1 MTCFSRLTLAI
12 VLLASIGLA
21 QSRYT
26 TDVLALNPLGYWPLN
41 GSANDATSN
50 ANNGVLM
57 NGVTFTGPGLGAP
70 IGDPNNQAA
79 VFNIAQNQYI
89 SIPSTASGTLF
100 ALDWFHP
107 FTMMIWAKTGYLSSN
122 MILFAKEENNGNYRG
137 PYLVIDNGSTGS
149 PGPSGAGR
157 FALILQATP
166 SNGTA
171 GSGNDLWVETLASVN
186 DGAWHFLVATY
197 DGSGQASGMRLYVD
211 GTAVATTIYTNTLNG
226 LTTLNNVPVTIGS
239 RDTGAV
245 PYSGLLDEAAIFGT
259 ALAAAQVRQ
268 LQNDAGL
275 TVQQILP
282 QFAFGGGWYS
292 ALYFANTSA
301 SPVSFPV
308 SFTADNAEPLTVP
321 SVGGSSMT
329 VSLAAG
335 GTAIVEAP
343 NSGPLNQGYV
353 SVSLPAGVVGYGV
366 FRQSVPGIADQEAVV
381 PLSSVSAT
389 TATLIWDDTN
399 YTTSVAIVNPSAVA
413 TTVSITVR
421 DSSGNILG
429 TSSVAL
435 AAKSKTETVLRGL
448 PGLGTMAGGR
458 GSAEFTV
465 AVGNVAVLGLR
476 FNGAAFTS
484 IPAVEQ

>member
-1 MTCFSRLTLAI
+1 MNRLSRLILAAA
-12 VLLASIGLA
+12 VFSPLGMA
-21 QSRYT
+21 QSKYVN
-26 TDVLALNPLGYWPLN
+26 DVLALNPIGYWRLDGN
-41 GSANDATSN
+41 ANDATSQG
-50 ANNGVLM
+50 NNGTLM

-70 IGDPNNQAA
+70 IGDPNDQAA

-122 MILFAKEENNGNYRG
+122 MILFAKEENSGNYRG
-137 PYLVIDNGSTGS
+137 PYLVIDNGSAGS
-149 PGPSGAGR
+149 PGPGGAGR

-197 DGSGQASGMRLYVD
+197 DGSGQASGIQLYVD
-211 GTAVATTIYTNTLNG
+211 GTAVATAKYTNTLNG

-259 ALAAAQVRQ
+259 ALAATQVRQ

-292 ALYFANTSA
+292 ALYFTNTSS

-308 SFTADNAEPLTVP
+308 SFTDDNAAPLTVP
-321 SVGGSSMT
+321 SVGGSSTT

-335 GTAIVEAP
+335 GTAIIEAP

-353 SVSLPAGVVGYGV
+353 SVSLPSGVVGYGV

-381 PLSSVSAT
+381 PLSAVSAT
-389 TATLIWDDTN
+389 SATLIWDDTN
-399 YTTSVAIVNPSAVA
+399 YTTAVAMVNPSVVP
-413 TTVSITVR
+413 TTVAITVL

-435 AAKSKTETVLRGL
+435 LAKSKTETVLRGL
-448 PGLGTMAGGR
+448 PGLGAMAGTR
-458 GSAEFTV
+458 GSAKFTV
-465 AVGNVAVLGLR
+465 ATGNVAVLGLR
-476 FNGAAFTS
+476 FYGAAFTS
-484 IPAVEQ
+484 IPTVGQ